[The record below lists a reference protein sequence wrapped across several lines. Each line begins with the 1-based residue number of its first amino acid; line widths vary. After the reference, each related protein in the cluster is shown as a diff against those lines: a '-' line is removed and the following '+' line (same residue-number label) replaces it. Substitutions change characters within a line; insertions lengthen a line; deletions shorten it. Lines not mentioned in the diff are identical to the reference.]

1 MQTDKTTLQDLSF
14 IRSGGEDIFQL
25 MDHTVTQA
33 GREALRLHLLNPPQ
47 DYETLQS
54 VQAVVRYFVLHSDAW
69 SNIISNGTVI
79 LLEQF
84 FETADHIALPPSGL
98 ELVLGSFFQ
107 KILNKDQYTFT
118 QFSISHLADFVRGCN
133 QFAALLSESDLPELL
148 RQNIQTIK
156 DELEKHILAQEIADL
171 PKDTPYAKLVRI
183 AYRARRELKSMVY
196 RLIKIYALLDC
207 WHSMAVATVSNRWNF
222 PALMPS
228 AEILLSG
235 TALFHPLLQQPI
247 AYNIHFDSARNF
259 LFLTGA
265 NMSGKTTFM
274 RTLGVASLLAHLG
287 MGVPAASFQ
296 ISFME
301 GIVTNMHIEDNLILG
316 ESYFLAEIK
325 RMKQTAEKIQSP
337 KTHIV
342 LMDELFKGTN
352 VHDAYECTKAVVQRL
367 LLHKNHIMVLS
378 THLYEV
384 AQEFNHRK
392 EISFQYFETDLSH
405 QGDYRFTYQ
414 LKDGISNDRIGYR
427 ILLQEKVL
435 ELLEAGIGT
444 SQRT

>member
-14 IRSGGEDIFQL
+14 ILSGGEDIFRL
-25 MDHTVTQA
+25 MDNTATQA
-33 GREALRLHLLNPPQ
+33 GREALRFHLLNPPP
-47 DYETLQS
+47 DFETLLR
-54 VQAVVRYFVLHSDAW
+54 VQAVVRYFVLRPNAW
-69 SNIISNGTVI
+69 NNIISNGTIV

-98 ELVLGSFFQ
+98 ELVFGALFQ

-118 QFSISHLADFVRGCN
+118 QFSVSHLSDFVRGCN
-133 QFAALLSESDLPELL
+133 QFVALLSESDLPELL
-148 RQNIQTIK
+148 QQNIQTIK
-156 DELEKHILAQEIADL
+156 EELEKHLLAQEIASL
-171 PKDTPYAKLVRI
+171 PLDTPYTKLVRM

-207 WHSMAVATVSNRWNF
+207 WHSMSVATVSYHWNF
-222 PALMPS
+222 PTLSPS
-228 AEILLSG
+228 DEILLSG
-235 TALFHPLLQQPI
+235 TALIHPLLQQPI
-247 AYNIHFDSARNF
+247 AYDIHFDTSRNF

-274 RTLGVASLLAHLG
+274 RTLGVAALLAHLG
-287 MGVPAASFQ
+287 MGVPATSLQ
-296 ISFME
+296 ISFMD

-316 ESYFLAEIK
+316 ESYFFAEIK

-352 VHDAYECTKAVVQRL
+352 VHDAFDCTKAVVQRL

-384 AQEFNHRK
+384 AQEFIHKK
-392 EISFQYFETDLSH
+392 EISFQYFETDLSL

-414 LKDGISNDRIGYR
+414 LKDGISKDRIGFR
-427 ILLQEKVL
+427 MLQQEKVL
-435 ELLEAGIGT
+435 ELLEAGT
-444 SQRT
+444 AMRQQT